1 MFILYFYPIDPY
13 ISSSFYCVVTSWWHC
28 DLIVQSMRMSCFF
41 DNASVLLCIFILALS
56 HVKLNILNR
65 VNRYA
70 MPQTLYCVHTVD

>member
-1 MFILYFYPIDPY
+1 M
-13 ISSSFYCVVTSWWHC
+13 ISLCNRCACHV
-28 DLIVQSMRMSCFF
+28 FF

-70 MPQTLYCVHTVD
+70 MPQTLHCVHTVD